1 MPKECRMTKH
11 ETRTIRHSDFVILSS
26 FVIRHSSFV
35 LGGRRS
41 IRMRVFTAARRV
53 LAVFCACGVMAAP
66 GCGGPKHV
74 PVAGTAT
81 TVDGKPL
88 AGLVISFNAD
98 PAKGNDARVACM
110 GRIS

>member
-1 MPKECRMTKH
+1 
-11 ETRTIRHSDFVILSS
+11 
-26 FVIRHSSFV
+26 
-35 LGGRRS
+35 
-41 IRMRVFTAARRV
+41 VFTAARRV
-53 LAVFCACGVMAAP
+53 LAFFCACGVMAAP

-110 GRIS
+110 GRISADGHYSLISDDGSKVTKGARPGWYKVTLS